1 MKTVAEPGGTPNQIA
16 PVNRRY
22 RSPLGV
28 GGEFGR
34 VIHDSAGISA
44 VVTELVRWADYAH
57 ELITTILAGDC

>member
-44 VVTELVRWADYAH
+44 VVTELVRSAKV
-57 ELITTILAGDC
+57 L